1 MANTW
6 TDYGVERMLKIS
18 LHTAESKPT
27 AAKVILLN
35 TMTGADA
42 DATTASG
49 VTEIAAG
56 NGYSTG
62 GLSVALNSTDL
73 AHSDDAANNRQDITM
88 IDKAWTAS
96 GGSIS
101 AVGAALIVTEGG
113 SDFVWAV
120 LDFGGTVTVT
130 DGGTLTLTGCEF
142 RVAVA

>member
-18 LHTAESKPT
+18 LHSAEAKPT
-27 AAKVILLN
+27 AAKVILLSAIPAN
-35 TMTGADA
+35 PTDLEN
-42 DATTASG
+42 ATG
-49 VTEIAAG
+49 VTEVAQA
-56 NGYSTG
+56 NGYLTG
-62 GLSVALNSTDL
+62 GESLNLDNTDL
-73 AHSDDAANNRQDITM
+73 AHSDDAGNNRQDITM

-101 AVGAALIVTEGG
+101 ADGAALIITENTVEK
-113 SDFVWAV
+113 VWAI